1 LLKKLFLIG
10 CSVLFGQQIFAQS
23 DIQHLIDS
31 VSMLSKTAKE
41 DTNKVLLLSELSYR
55 FRNNNADTAIFFAN
69 QALTLSEKLNY
80 QRGKG
85 IAIHDL
91 AAAYFFRDEY
101 GKGLEYCNQAQEL
114 LKGTRKAN
122 EKWILGMIK
131 NTLGRIYLAKNNFP
145 KALAYLLEALTIR
158 EEINDKLGIAQSEYY
173 IAMVYFNQGN
183 NEQALIYHL
192 KALKVR
198 EEENDKEGMGQ
209 SYNSIG
215 AIYRKLQD
223 YPKAFEYHDKALQID
238 ESLGNEY
245 GIAYDIASIASVY
258 NRQKNYE
265 KTLEYHQKALAIREK
280 IKDNQ
285 GIIYGLNRIA
295 EVYQKLNKIKE
306 SNEFANRAFLLSQ
319 KLQVPRETQEA
330 AIILSSNY
338 EKLKNIPKAYE
349 FQKIVLA
356 LKDSL
361 FNIDKEKEIAN
372 LQSNYDL
379 EKKQDE
385 IDILNRDNLIQEEAL
400 KIKELYNYLYI
411 GGLVLLGMIATFLIR
426 NNRKEHR
433 VNLLLNQQKRAI
445 DERNEELK
453 QTNEE
458 LTATLELAE
467 NRQKEIE
474 KKNEDITASILYAKR
489 IQSAVLPF
497 SEVISESLGQE
508 QFFILYK
515 PRDIVSGD
523 FYWFAEIEDELN
535 NQKKIIFA
543 VADCTGHGVPGAFMS
558 MIGNELLNEIVI
570 EKNISSPD
578 LILNYLHKRIRYV
591 LKQGQSDSKDGMDIS
606 ICVINKQNQTIEFAG
621 ANNPMYWIYDHHLND
636 LKADK
641 LPIGGEERHKERIY
655 TKHTL
660 PLLPNSTI
668 YLFSDGFQDQFG
680 GAEDK
685 KFMVKHF
692 RNLLFSIHQEDMPT
706 QKAILDKTIIE
717 WIGNGTQTD
726 DITVVGIR
734 M

>member
-1 LLKKLFLIG
+1 LKKLFLIG
-10 CSVLFGQQIFAQS
+10 CYTLLGQGLFAQN

-31 VSMLSKTAKE
+31 VNILYKSTKE

-55 FRNNNADTAIFFAN
+55 FRNRNADTAIFFGN
-69 QALTLSEKLNY
+69 QALILSENLNY
-80 QRGKG
+80 QKGKG
-85 IAIHDL
+85 MAIHDL
-91 AAAYFFRDEY
+91 AAAYFFQDDY
-101 GKGLEYCNQAQEL
+101 GKALEYSNQAQEL
-114 LKGTRKAN
+114 LKNTQKTN
-122 EKWILGMIK
+122 EKWVLGMIK
-131 NTLGRIYLAKNNFP
+131 NTIGRIYLAKNNFP
-145 KALAYLLEALTIR
+145 KALSYLLEALSIR
-158 EEINDKLGIAQSEYY
+158 EAINDKLGIAQSHNY

-183 NEQALIYHL
+183 NEQALIYHQ
-192 KALKVR
+192 KAIQAR
-198 EEENDKEGMGQ
+198 EEENDIQGMGQ

-215 AIYRKLQD
+215 SVYRKLQD
-223 YPKAFEYHDKALQID
+223 YPKALEYHEKALKID
-238 ESLGNEY
+238 ESLANEY
-245 GIAYDIASIASVY
+245 GVAYDLASIAGVY

-265 KTLEYHQKALAIREK
+265 KTLEYHQKALIIREK

-295 EVYQKLNKIKE
+295 EVYQKLGKLKE
-306 SNEFANRAFLLSQ
+306 SNEFANRAFLLSRQ
-319 KLQVPRETQEA
+319 FQVPRETQEA

-338 EKLKNIPKAYE
+338 ERLKNIPKAYE
-349 FQKIVLA
+349 FQKVVIA
-356 LKDSL
+356 LKDSI
-361 FNIDKEKEIAN
+361 FNIDKEKEITN
-372 LQSNYDL
+372 LQSSYDL
-379 EKKQDE
+379 DKKQDE
-385 IDILNRDNLIQEEAL
+385 IDILNRDKLIQEEQL

-411 GGLVLLGMIATFLIR
+411 CGLALLGVIAAFLIR
-426 NNRKEHR
+426 NNRKEHK

-458 LTATLELAE
+458 LASTLELAE

-474 KKNEDITASILYAKR
+474 KKNEDITASIVYAKR
-489 IQSAVLPF
+489 IQSAMLPF
-497 SEVISESLGQE
+497 EEVIGESLGQE

-523 FYWFAEIEDELN
+523 FYWFAEIEDELTN
-535 NQKKIIFA
+535 HKKIVFA

-578 LILNYLHKRIRYV
+578 LILNHLHDKIRYV

-606 ICVINKQNQTIEFAG
+606 VCVINKQNQTLEFAG
-621 ANNPMYWIYDHHLND
+621 ANNPMYWVYDINLND
-636 LKADK
+636 IKADK
-641 LPIGGEERHKERIY
+641 LPIGGEQRSKERTY

-660 PLLPNSTI
+660 PLVTGSII

-680 GAEDK
+680 GTEDK

-692 RNLLFSIHQEDMPT
+692 RNLLFSIYQESMST
-706 QKAILDKTIIE
+706 QKAMLDKTITD
-717 WIGNGTQTD
+717 WIGNGKQTD

-734 M
+734 V